1 MTRLPGWFCART
13 PFGALVYKVRM
24 RFLLIVLL
32 TLSAL
37 SFAEVSHQTDLDRA
51 AFALLQQ
58 DFTAFDP
65 HYEAEHQLRVART
78 VVLAKQMFE
87 AEAKGEIT
95 TCGHQILFELGSLLI
110 SSADFKQIDGRLHD
124 LETSV
129 GHPSSD
135 KADTEGLWG
144 SCYQAWY
151 LKLYATYDYLEAHA
165 PDEPAPHPLPAFL
178 TRAST
183 PEKLT
188 DYLDALSVSDVRY
201 SGVDHE
207 PEFNET
213 VATLLRMIVRRQPE
227 NYTVDP
233 ALRDALLDR
242 LLHHY
247 RNQET
252 GFWGERYLRDGRED
266 FPDDLSMTFHV
277 ISYLKGRVPDMPR
290 VIDTTLAIKDFD
302 YPAGWLWKGQFWN
315 HTNMDVVTLFRYGW
329 SQASVAQQKAI
340 AAEIG
345 RMLNWCY
352 RDSLQADGSFKINIA
367 DGSLEDAEYYG
378 TSFLA
383 RIGFF
388 DPKQRFW
395 TAQGFPEAT
404 EVRKRNLG
412 FVQAH
417 RSSGPTGDNY
427 RSTLEALQIK

>member
-1 MTRLPGWFCART
+1 M
-13 PFGALVYKVRM
+13 K
-24 RFLLIVLL
+24 FLITAVL

-37 SFAEVSHQTDLDRA
+37 ASANVSQQTNLDRN
-51 AFALLQQ
+51 AFRLLQE

-65 HYEAEHQLRVART
+65 HYEAEHELRVART
-78 VVLAKQMFE
+78 MVLAKHMFE

-110 SSADFKQIDGRLHD
+110 SSANFEQIDGRLHD
-124 LETSV
+124 LEASI

-135 KADTEGLWG
+135 KPDADGMWG

-178 TRAST
+178 ARVST

-188 DYLDALSVSDVRY
+188 AYLDALSISDVRH

-207 PEFNET
+207 REFNET

-242 LLHHY
+242 LLHQY
-247 RNQET
+247 RNQKT
-252 GFWGERYLRDGRED
+252 GFWGERYLRAGRED

-277 ISYLKGRVPDMPR
+277 ISYLKGKVPDMPR

-302 YPAGWLWKGQFWN
+302 YPAGWLWKGQLWN
-315 HTNMDVVTLFRYGW
+315 HNNMDVVTLFHYGW
-329 SQASVAQQKAI
+329 SQASAVQQTAM
-340 AAEIG
+340 AAEID
-345 RMLNWCY
+345 RMLKWCLH
-352 RDSLQADGSFKINIA
+352 DSLQADGSFKINIA

-395 TAQGFPEAT
+395 TGRELPEAT
-404 EVRKRNLG
+404 EVRKRILG

-417 RSSGPTGDNY
+417 QNSGPTGDNY
-427 RSTLEALQIK
+427 RSTLEALQAK

>member
-1 MTRLPGWFCART
+1 M
-13 PFGALVYKVRM
+13 K
-24 RFLLIVLL
+24 FLITVAL

-37 SFAEVSHQTDLDRA
+37 ASASVSQQTDLDRN

-58 DFTAFDP
+58 DFTVFDP
-65 HYEAEHQLRVART
+65 HYEAEHGLRVART
-78 VVLAKQMFE
+78 MVLAKQMFE

-110 SSADFKQIDGRLHD
+110 SSANFKQIDGRLHD
-124 LETSV
+124 LEASI

-135 KADTEGLWG
+135 KADSDGMWG

-178 TRAST
+178 ARVST

-188 DYLDALSVSDVRY
+188 AYLDALSASDVRH

-207 PEFNET
+207 REFNET
-213 VATLLRMIVRRQPE
+213 VATLLRMIVRRRPE

-252 GFWGERYLRDGRED
+252 GFWGERYVRDGRED

-277 ISYLKGRVPDMPR
+277 ISYLKGKVPDMPR
-290 VIDTTLAIKDFD
+290 VIDTTLAIKNFD

-315 HTNMDVVTLFRYGW
+315 HNNMDVVTLLHYGW
-329 SQASVAQQKAI
+329 SQASPVQQTAM
-340 AAEIG
+340 AAEID
-345 RMLNWCY
+345 RMLKWCLH
-352 RDSLQADGSFKINIA
+352 DSLQPDGSFKINIA

-395 TAQGFPEAT
+395 TNREFPEAA
-404 EVRKRNLG
+404 EVRRRILS

-417 RSSGPTGDNY
+417 QNSGPTGDNY
-427 RSTLEALQIK
+427 RSTLEALQAK

>member
-1 MTRLPGWFCART
+1 M
-13 PFGALVYKVRM
+13 K
-24 RFLLIVLL
+24 FLITVAL

-37 SFAEVSHQTDLDRA
+37 ASASVSQQTDLDRN

-58 DFTAFDP
+58 DFTVFDP
-65 HYEAEHQLRVART
+65 HYEAEHGLRVART
-78 VVLAKQMFE
+78 MVLAKQMFE

-110 SSADFKQIDGRLHD
+110 SSANFKQIDGRLHD
-124 LETSV
+124 LEASI

-135 KADTEGLWG
+135 KADSDGMWG

-178 TRAST
+178 ARVST

-188 DYLDALSVSDVRY
+188 AYLDALSASDVRH

-207 PEFNET
+207 REFNET

-277 ISYLKGRVPDMPR
+277 ISYLKGKVPDMPR
-290 VIDTTLAIKDFD
+290 VIDTTLAIKNFD

-315 HTNMDVVTLFRYGW
+315 HNNMDVVTLLHYGW
-329 SQASVAQQKAI
+329 SQASAVQQKAM
-340 AAEIG
+340 AAEID
-345 RMLNWCY
+345 RMLKWCLH
-352 RDSLQADGSFKINIA
+352 DSLQPDGSFKINIA

-395 TAQGFPEAT
+395 TDREFPEAA
-404 EVRKRNLG
+404 EIRRRILS

-417 RSSGPTGDNY
+417 QNSGPTGDDY
-427 RSTLEALQIK
+427 RSTLEALQAK

>member
-1 MTRLPGWFCART
+1 M
-13 PFGALVYKVRM
+13 K
-24 RFLLIVLL
+24 FLITVAL

-37 SFAEVSHQTDLDRA
+37 ASASVSQQTDLDRN

-58 DFTAFDP
+58 DFTVFDP
-65 HYEAEHQLRVART
+65 HYEAEHGLRVART
-78 VVLAKQMFE
+78 MVLAKQMFE

-110 SSADFKQIDGRLHD
+110 SSANFKQIDGRLHD
-124 LETSV
+124 LEASI

-135 KADTEGLWG
+135 KADSDGMWG

-178 TRAST
+178 ARVST

-188 DYLDALSVSDVRY
+188 AYLDALSASDVRH

-207 PEFNET
+207 REFNET
-213 VATLLRMIVRRQPE
+213 VATLLRMIVRRRPE

-252 GFWGERYLRDGRED
+252 GFWGERYVRDGRED

-277 ISYLKGRVPDMPR
+277 ISYLKGKVPDMPR
-290 VIDTTLAIKDFD
+290 VIDTTLAIKNFD

-315 HTNMDVVTLFRYGW
+315 RNNMDVVTLLHYGW
-329 SQASVAQQKAI
+329 SQASPVQQTAM
-340 AAEIG
+340 AAEID
-345 RMLNWCY
+345 RMLKWCLH
-352 RDSLQADGSFKINIA
+352 DSLQPDGSFKINIA

-395 TAQGFPEAT
+395 TNRDFPEAA
-404 EVRKRNLG
+404 EVRRRILS

-417 RSSGPTGDNY
+417 QNSGPTGDNY
-427 RSTLEALQIK
+427 RSTLEALQAK

>member
-1 MTRLPGWFCART
+1 M
-13 PFGALVYKVRM
+13 K
-24 RFLLIVLL
+24 FLITVAL

-37 SFAEVSHQTDLDRA
+37 ASASVSQQTDLDRN

-58 DFTAFDP
+58 DFTVFDP
-65 HYEAEHQLRVART
+65 HYEAEHGLRVART
-78 VVLAKQMFE
+78 MVLAKQMFE

-110 SSADFKQIDGRLHD
+110 SSANFKQIDGRLHD
-124 LETSV
+124 LEASI

-135 KADTEGLWG
+135 KADSDGMWG

-178 TRAST
+178 ARVST

-188 DYLDALSVSDVRY
+188 AYLDALSASDVRH

-207 PEFNET
+207 REFNET

-277 ISYLKGRVPDMPR
+277 ISYLKGKVPDMPR
-290 VIDTTLAIKDFD
+290 VIDTTLAIKNFD

-315 HTNMDVVTLFRYGW
+315 HNNMDVVTLLHYGW
-329 SQASVAQQKAI
+329 SQASPVQQTAM
-340 AAEIG
+340 AAEID
-345 RMLNWCY
+345 RMLKWCLH
-352 RDSLQADGSFKINIA
+352 DSLQPDGSFKINIA

-395 TAQGFPEAT
+395 TNREFPEAA
-404 EVRKRNLG
+404 EVRRRILS

-417 RSSGPTGDNY
+417 QNSGPTGDNY
-427 RSTLEALQIK
+427 RSTLEALQAK